1 MASQSIEVNPVIK
14 PIAYTY
20 AIDLTKS
27 RADAHWH
34 IRKALEERDRGIDLF
49 ESDYDDC
56 ILYVEVSN
64 TLFGSEERY
73 DNQEMAKLIGN
84 IVNET
89 LTSLI

>member
-1 MASQSIEVNPVIK
+1 
-14 PIAYTY
+14 
-20 AIDLTKS
+20 
-27 RADAHWH
+27 
-34 IRKALEERDRGIDLF
+34 LEERDRGIDLF
-49 ESDYDDC
+49 ECDYDDC